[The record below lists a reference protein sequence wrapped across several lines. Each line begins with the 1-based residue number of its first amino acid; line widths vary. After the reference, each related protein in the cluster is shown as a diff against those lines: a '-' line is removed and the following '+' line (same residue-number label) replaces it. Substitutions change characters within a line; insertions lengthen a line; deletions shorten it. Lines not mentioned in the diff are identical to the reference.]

1 MSFETIGL
9 ARRRVIQKNGTLSIE
24 AASMSRWKEIQM
36 KGNIDKLAVFVLVSI
51 LFCPMAIA
59 VPTMPADLQ
68 MVQPDPSLPKE
79 LSAFF
84 GKWEWIS
91 NPAEFFLI
99 VEKIDEEKASLYVW
113 RGGSWPQRTPIG
125 WERVEAKVI
134 KDRGKYKLS
143 CRDADYTLMGE
154 YLITFSASDSSQL
167 RRVS

>member
-1 MSFETIGL
+1 
-9 ARRRVIQKNGTLSIE
+9 
-24 AASMSRWKEIQM
+24 M
-36 KGNIDKLAVFVLVSI
+36 KGNIDKLAVVVLVTI

-59 VPTMPADLQ
+59 VPTMQADLQ
-68 MVQPDPSLPKE
+68 MVRPDPSLPKE

-91 NPAEFFLI
+91 NPAEFFI
-99 VEKIDEEKASLYVW
+99 VVEKIDEEKASLYVW
-113 RGGSWPQRTPIG
+113 RSGSWPQGTPIG

-143 CRDADYTLMGE
+143 YDYAEYSLMGE
-154 YLITFSASDSSQL
+154 YLITFSPSESSQL